1 MPDPDRLHPDHPHLP
16 RHPDHRR
23 HPRHPNPHLRST
35 DPAYSDFSLTTLRC
49 RQLLFQFPG
58 QLLACPRTDDSC
70 VILVGG
76 WCAVVL
82 VLMMVFSCLL

>member
-1 MPDPDRLHPDHPHLP
+1 MGEQVVVTSSSLDLSSLVCLCLP
-16 RHPDHRR
+16 SI
-23 HPRHPNPHLRST
+23 RST